1 MKKKPILYIVI
12 PCFNEE
18 KVLPFT
24 NVIFKDKIQELVEK
38 EIISQ
43 QSRVMYVNDGSTDDT
58 WNLIEEYSNN
68 EFVVG
73 IS

>member
-24 NVIFKDKIQELVEK
+24 NVIFKDKIQELVE
-38 EIISQ
+38 
-43 QSRVMYVNDGSTDDT
+43 
-58 WNLIEEYSNN
+58 
-68 EFVVG
+68 
-73 IS
+73 